1 MVLGDDFGKLCVTSW
16 TQGPQWVLGH
26 CSPWELSS
34 QVPSRLFLSLVG
46 ERHGTWQRVLLQQR
60 ICVVMMHRQN
70 LVQLHT
76 HLHGI
81 TIEDTLVSLIL
92 DMLYYFAVLW
102 PSG

>member
-1 MVLGDDFGKLCVTSW
+1 M
-16 TQGPQWVLGH
+16 
-26 CSPWELSS
+26 
-34 QVPSRLFLSLVG
+34 
-46 ERHGTWQRVLLQQR
+46 
-60 ICVVMMHRQN
+60 VMMHRQN